1 MSLLDDI
8 VAHKRASLPAL
19 SEALERRTNQHEP
32 LPVPR
37 PVDLLRGEHDA
48 LFLCAE
54 HKRKSPSGGLFDATL
69 TLEERVVAYARAGA
83 RLVSVLTDEPYFA
96 GSFEDLARARAAL
109 GSEESLASSTRLLA
123 KEFVVDPLQVRAARA
138 FGADAVLLIVRL
150 LDDAALDRSMAEA
163 RASGLT
169 ALVEVTSE
177 HELARALSV
186 GAKLVGVNARDLDTL
201 TMDAARAARVLAQI
215 PADVAAVHL
224 SGLKTP
230 AEIAALAEG
239 RADAALIGET
249 LMRAADPRPLLEAMA
264 EAARA
269 PRVK

>member
-19 SEALERRTNQHEP
+19 SEAIARHANEHEP
-32 LPVPR
+32 VPAPR
-37 PVDLLRGEHDA
+37 PVDLLRGEHDG

-54 HKRKSPSGGLFDATL
+54 HKRKSPSGGLFDETL
-69 TLEERVVAYARAGA
+69 TLEERVLVYARAGA
-83 RLVSVLTDEPYFA
+83 RLVSVLTDGPYFG
-96 GSFEDLARARAAL
+96 GSFDDLARARAAL
-109 GSEESLASSTRLLA
+109 TSDAGLASSTRLLA
-123 KEFVVDPLQVRAARA
+123 KEFVIDPLQVRAARA

-150 LDDAALDRSMAEA
+150 VDDAALERLMDETS
-163 RASGLT
+163 ASGLS

-177 HELARALSV
+177 QELARALSA

-201 TMDAARAARVLAQI
+201 AMDAARAARVLGAI
-215 PADVAAVHL
+215 PEDVAAVHL
-224 SGLKTP
+224 SGIKTP
-230 AEIAALAEG
+230 AEVAALAEG

-264 EAARA
+264 EAARTR
-269 PRVK
+269 RV